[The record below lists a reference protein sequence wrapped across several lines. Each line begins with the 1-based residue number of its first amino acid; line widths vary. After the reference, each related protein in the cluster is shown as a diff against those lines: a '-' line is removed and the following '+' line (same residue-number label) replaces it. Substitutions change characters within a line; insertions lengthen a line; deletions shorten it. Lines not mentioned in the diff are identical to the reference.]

1 MATRYNFTIYG
12 TSTGVGGKLILDG
25 PGELGVVTVN
35 QIGSTDSLVTV
46 IDGTSTGGTTI
57 ASITP
62 SSLGSFA
69 YGVTLINGLI
79 LASTTSSTAHLTVTW
94 A

>member
-1 MATRYNFTIYG
+1 MATRYNFTRYG
-12 TSTGVGGKLILDG
+12 TSTGAGGKLLRSG

-35 QIGSTDSLVTV
+35 QIGSTDSLVSIV
-46 IDGTSTGGTTI
+46 DGTSTGGTVI
-57 ASITP
+57 ANITP

-69 YGVTLINGLI
+69 YGVTLVSGLM
-79 LASTTSSTAHLTVTW
+79 LASTSSSTAELTVTW